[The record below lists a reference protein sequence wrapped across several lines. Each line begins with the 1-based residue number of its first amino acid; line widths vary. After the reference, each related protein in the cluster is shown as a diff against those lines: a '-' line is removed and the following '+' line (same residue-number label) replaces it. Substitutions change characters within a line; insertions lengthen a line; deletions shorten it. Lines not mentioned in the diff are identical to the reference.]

1 MDMDRNDLKNKEEME
16 YELVSLHTVQEKK
29 TSLFARCFL
38 DLYAASSISFF
49 CGGRKVKQCVSF

>member
-1 MDMDRNDLKNKEEME
+1 MDMDSNDLRNKEEME

-29 TSLFARCFL
+29 TSLFAFL